1 MVTLA
6 KTNERI
12 PRRVLFR
19 RRPPRPPAPLA
30 RLGAVVAML
39 WPLWALLAAAGTVT
53 AQLTTITSPSTTRIS
68 LDSGQS
74 TLLSLTAPATF
85 PLYVSLSLC
94 AIPASLASNGS
105 FVLPTDIAKPLF
117 VSNVSSNAAPG
128 PAADETA
135 TGVPKG
141 AKGDSSLLLYGLA
154 NATIGAANDGNVII
168 QVYAP
173 DTADIL
179 AGGDGEWSDSTVR
192 TRNGPTE
199 AWVFELSI
207 SNGTADPPYFAEGKI
222 GFRYED
228 SDASSVLLAATNQS
242 EAYAPLLIPAT
253 SLSYSLARSEC
264 FLRTAEANNAAGP
277 ANVRPSTTSRGYG
290 PGNRTQFLIEGL
302 NRDTLFT
309 AWLLENVTT
318 SDGAV
323 QRRVWDPVF
332 FSTKRSECFSWFRG
346 FHSCA
351 CGPAHILRAITA
363 DSCRLV
369 FDVPACPAVAY
380 AVPAP
385 TSLATEDLLSFFNET
400 ISASFANF
408 SRTLTTFP
416 CDKNPYGL
424 YSVVSKCSDCADAY
438 RDYLC
443 AVTMPR
449 CDDAPAGSP
458 LNSTLPDQY
467 GSAGN
472 LLASWALPSS
482 YQTSLLR
489 TDPFASRTP
498 LFGPR
503 NLSTTLPDLFSRSY
517 PPTAENLARETP
529 FPYTEIPPCLDV
541 CNLVQARC
549 PPFLQFVCPK
559 SDGSNPQGGT
569 GPAAWGQTQT
579 VPSTERLANDIFG
592 SSLQKRAAD
601 RWGNVLCGSF
611 LSFPRASV
619 SSLTDGLAAYRSPPI
634 VNSCNALGSDL
645 TMALQFV
652 DPFAKWPYEP
662 PVTERK
668 GPPKIVGGPA

>member
-53 AQLTTITSPSTTRIS
+53 AQLTTITSPSTTRLS

-154 NATIGAANDGNVII
+154 NVTIGAANDGNVTIGI
-168 QVYAP
+168 YAP

-228 SDASSVLLAATNQS
+228 SDATSVLLAATNQS
-242 EAYAPLLIPAT
+242 AAYAPLLIPAT

-264 FLRTAEANNAAGP
+264 FLRTAEANNAAVP

-302 NRDTLFT
+302 DRDTLFT

-332 FSTKRSECFSWFRG
+332 FSTKR
-346 FHSCA
+346 
-351 CGPAHILRAITA
+351 T

-443 AVTMPR
+443 AATMPR
-449 CDDAPAGSP
+449 CDDAPASSP

-467 GSAGN
+467 GSTGD

-503 NLSTTLPDLFSRSY
+503 NLSTTFPDLFSRSY

-601 RWGNVLCGSF
+601 RWGNVF
-611 LSFPRASV
+611 
-619 SSLTDGLAAYRSPPI
+619 
-634 VNSCNALGSDL
+634 CNALGSDL